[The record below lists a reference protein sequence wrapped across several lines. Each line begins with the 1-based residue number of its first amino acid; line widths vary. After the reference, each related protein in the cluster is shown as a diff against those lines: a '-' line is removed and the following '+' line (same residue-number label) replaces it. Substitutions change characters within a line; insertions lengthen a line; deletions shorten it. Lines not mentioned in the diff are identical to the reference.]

1 MDKNIFHS
9 IFLRNCLGQQQ
20 GCLLPKIKSFSRKII
35 VLLHIPLCDHSS
47 PESHVTHLTSGRGM
61 WAVCP
66 CLPDNQQTFTR
77 IQSGKIKIFFNASHI
92 FRQNI
97 EEYVAAENIHGIHL
111 TFNVT
116 FAALCPRR
124 ILTVSLYFSSPIN
137 VSGADRKGLSSL
149 SPLWDLRCWDRS
161 ERHE

>member
-1 MDKNIFHS
+1 MWPFFSGVSCDTLDQWPGNVS
-9 IFLRNCLGQQQ
+9 CLSLSAWQ
-20 GCLLPKIKSFSRKII
+20 P
-35 VLLHIPLCDHSS
+35 
-47 PESHVTHLTSGRGM
+47 
-61 WAVCP
+61 
-66 CLPDNQQTFTR
+66 TFTR
-77 IQSGKIKIFFNASHI
+77 IQSGKIKIFFDASHI

-116 FAALCPRR
+116 FALCPRR

-137 VSGADRKGLSSL
+137 VSGADRKGLSLL

-161 ERHE
+161 ERGDMNSRSDGIANTDHKTLNRRRGGANIEKWSKM